1 MATNNT
7 DIKTYLEILEILNH
21 LIDEA
26 PWDASRFL
34 QATQK
39 KLSKI
44 RDEFQTSLNLTETTQ
59 PTPRTLADRVALR
72 AGQVEIYVSLYNA
85 DGKNINKW
93 RKLSNRIEKL
103 IISRPIYRSED
114 DVRALIRSKVH
125 KINEAYIA
133 VYVSKTDII
142 PPVEKDQI
150 AHDRLGHELLKIKEG
165 AIKPEN
171 ITRFMHATGQY
182 VFKDNQLIKQGE
194 LEYMDFL

>member
-1 MATNNT
+1 M
-7 DIKTYLEILEILNH
+7 
-21 LIDEA
+21 
-26 PWDASRFL
+26 
-34 QATQK
+34 
-39 KLSKI
+39 
-44 RDEFQTSLNLTETTQ
+44 
-59 PTPRTLADRVALR
+59 
-72 AGQVEIYVSLYNA
+72 
-85 DGKNINKW
+85 
-93 RKLSNRIEKL
+93 
-103 IISRPIYRSED
+103 
-114 DVRALIRSKVH
+114 RALIRSKVH